1 MLKDHHFVDIDVPG
15 KYKEYFCGTVST
27 KKNIFVER
35 LTQRNII
42 FLSIIQ
48 NTKLTLEHIDGVSK
62 LFVGF
67 NVI

>member
-15 KYKEYFCGTVST
+15 GTVST

-35 LTQRNII
+35 LTQRNIF

-48 NTKLTLEHIDGVSK
+48 NAKLTLEHIDGVSK